1 LVVTVVE
8 ILIHLLVLGLLPPL
22 LLGVIVKT
30 KAAFAGRKGAPLLQV
45 YFDVWKLLHK
55 DMVLSRTTTWI
66 FRAGPI
72 ASLVTVTVAGL
83 LLPLGFGK
91 APVAFAGD
99 LVLFAYLF
107 GLGRFFT
114 VLAAFDTSSPFE
126 GMGATREVTFACLAE
141 PALFMGLL
149 VLAKLSA
156 SLSLSTMFGEQD
168 VNFWAVAPASL
179 GLVLVSLFIV
189 ALAENCRIPVDDP
202 TTHLELTM
210 IHEAMV
216 LDHSGPLFGVILHG
230 AAMKLFVLGAVLVR
244 LVMPLHPAN
253 VFVGWGLFVGL
264 LLVFAVAV
272 GIVESVMAR
281 LQMRHVHRILVAA
294 CLLSGFGI
302 ILLSR

>member
-1 LVVTVVE
+1 MTAVE
-8 ILIHLLVLGLLPPL
+8 ILIHVLVLVLLPPL

-45 YFDVWKLLHK
+45 YFDIWKLLRK
-55 DMVLSRTTTWI
+55 DMVLSKTTTWI

-72 ASLVTVTVAGL
+72 VSLITVTVAGL
-83 LLPLGFGK
+83 LFPLGYGQ
-91 APVAFAGD
+91 APVSFAGD

-126 GMGATREVTFACLAE
+126 GMGGTREVTFACLAE

-149 VLAKLSA
+149 VLAKLSS
-156 SLSLSTMFGEQD
+156 SLSLSTMFGEGSY
-168 VNFWAVAPASL
+168 WAVAPASL
-179 GLVLVSLFIV
+179 ALVLVSLFIV

-230 AAMKLFVLGAVLVR
+230 AAMKLLVLGAVLVR
-244 LVMPLHPAN
+244 LVMPVHPAN
-253 VFVGWGLFVGL
+253 PVAAWGLFVGL

-272 GIVESVMAR
+272 GVVESVMAR

-294 CLLSGFGI
+294 CLLSGFGV
-302 ILLSR
+302 ILLAR

>member
-1 LVVTVVE
+1 LVVTVIE
-8 ILIHLLVLGLLPPL
+8 ILIHLFVLVLLPPL

-45 YFDVWKLLHK
+45 YFDIWKLLK
-55 DMVLSRTTTWI
+55 KGMVLSKTTTWV

-72 ASLVTVTVAGL
+72 VSLVTVTVAGL
-83 LLPLGFGK
+83 LLPLGFGR
-91 APVAFAGD
+91 APLSFTGD

-126 GMGATREVTFACLAE
+126 GMGGTREVTFACLAE

-149 VLAKLSA
+149 VLAKLSS
-156 SLSLSTMFGEQD
+156 SLSLSTMFGGAG
-168 VNFWAVAPASL
+168 FWSVAPASL
-179 GLVLVSLFIV
+179 ALVLVSLFIV

-216 LDHSGPLFGVILHG
+216 LDHSGPLLGLILQG
-230 AAMKLFVLGAVLVR
+230 AAMKLLVLGAVLVR
-244 LVMPLHPAN
+244 LVMPMHPTHPAAAWGI
-253 VFVGWGLFVGL
+253 FVIL
-264 LLVFAVAV
+264 LLVFAVVV
-272 GIVESVMAR
+272 GVVESVMAR

-294 CLLSGFGI
+294 CLLSGFGV
-302 ILLSR
+302 ILLAR

>member
-1 LVVTVVE
+1 MTVVE
-8 ILIHLLVLGLLPPL
+8 ILIHLLVLVLLPPL

-30 KAAFAGRKGAPLLQV
+30 KAAFAGRRGAPLLQI
-45 YFDVWKLLHK
+45 YRDVWKLLHK
-55 DMVLSRTTTWI
+55 DMVISRTTTWI

-72 ASLVTVTVAGL
+72 VSLVTVTAAGL
-83 LLPLGFGK
+83 LIPLGYGR
-91 APVAFAGD
+91 APVSFAGD

-114 VLAAFDTSSPFE
+114 VLAAFDTGSPFE
-126 GMGATREVTFACLAE
+126 GMGGTREVTFACLAE

-149 VLAKLSA
+149 VLAKLSS
-156 SLSLSTMFGEQD
+156 SLSLARMFGAQD
-168 VNFWAVAPASL
+168 VNLWAVAPASL

-189 ALAENCRIPVDDP
+189 ALVENCRIPVDDP

-216 LDHSGPLFGVILHG
+216 LDHSGRLLGVILHG
-230 AAMKLFVLGAVLVR
+230 AAMKFLVLGAVVVR
-244 LVMPLHPAN
+244 LVMPIHPVNA
-253 VFVGWGLFVGL
+253 FVSWSLFVGL
-264 LLVFAVAV
+264 LLVFSVAV

-281 LQMRHVHRILVAA
+281 LQMRHVHRILVAG
-294 CLLSGFGI
+294 CLLSGFGV

>member
-1 LVVTVVE
+1 MTVYE
-8 ILIHLLVLGLLPPL
+8 ILIHLVVLLLLPPL
-22 LLGVIVKT
+22 LLGLIVKT

-45 YFDVWKLLHK
+45 YFDVWKLLRK
-55 DMVLSRTTTWI
+55 DMVLSQSTTWI

-72 ASLVTVTVAGL
+72 VSWVTVMTAGL
-83 LLPLGFGK
+83 LIPLGYTK
-91 APVAFAGD
+91 SPVAFAGD

-126 GMGATREVTFACLAE
+126 GMGGTRELTFACLAE

-149 VLAKLSA
+149 VLAKLSGA
-156 SLSLSTMFGEQD
+156 LSLSSVFVGQ
-168 VNFWAVAPASL
+168 NANYWATAPASL
-179 GLVLVSLFIV
+179 ALVLVSFFIV

-230 AAMKLFVLGAVLVR
+230 AAMKLFVFGALISR
-244 LVMPLHPAN
+244 LVLPFPAGN
-253 VFVGWGLFVGL
+253 AFVGWMAFLGILCG
-264 LLVFAVAV
+264 VAIFV

-281 LQMRHVHRILVAA
+281 LQMRHVQRILVAA
-294 CLLSGFGI
+294 CLLSGFAV
-302 ILLSR
+302 ILLAR

>member
-1 LVVTVVE
+1 
-8 ILIHLLVLGLLPPL
+8 
-22 LLGVIVKT
+22 
-30 KAAFAGRKGAPLLQV
+30 
-45 YFDVWKLLHK
+45 
-55 DMVLSRTTTWI
+55 M
-66 FRAGPI
+66 
-72 ASLVTVTVAGL
+72 
-83 LLPLGFGK
+83 LPLGYGR
-91 APVAFAGD
+91 APIAFAGD

-149 VLAKLSA
+149 VLAKLSS
-156 SLSLSTMFGEQD
+156 SLSLTTMFGGQGASY
-168 VNFWAVAPASL
+168 WASAPASL
-179 GLVLVSLFIV
+179 ALVLVSLFIV

-230 AAMKLFVLGAVLVR
+230 AAMKLFVFGAVLVR
-244 LVMPLHPAN
+244 LVMPVHPAN
-253 VFVGWGLFVGL
+253 AFLGWGLFVGL
-264 LLVFAVAV
+264 LLVFSVAI
-272 GIVESVMAR
+272 GIVESAMAR

-294 CLLSGFGI
+294 CLLSGFGV